1 MYKNAKKKHL
11 QKLNDLSL
19 KKSILTVKKQGRLVD
34 LEIKVTLKHQT
45 FCVEKHWTRQNVTDW
60 PSVPKYQKTHF
71 NTHSF
76 SFSH

>member
-45 FCVEKHWTRQNVTDW
+45 FCVEKH
-60 PSVPKYQKTHF
+60 
-71 NTHSF
+71 
-76 SFSH
+76 